1 MADLQSPDDINPAAQ
16 QAEFRLR
23 QALSKIQHKLLVMSG
38 KGGVGKS
45 TVAACLALGLSDR
58 GFNVGLMDVDLH
70 GPSIPRLLGLAEM
83 TADVVQ
89 DKYIRPVVYNRHLRV
104 ISIEALMPDKDSSV
118 IWRGPLKIG
127 VIKQFVSDV
136 KWDDL
141 HFLIIDS
148 PPGTGDE
155 PLTVAQSVDGARAII
170 VATPQEIA
178 LADVRKSVHFC
189 RQVDMPILG
198 LIENMSGLT
207 CPHCGGTID
216 LFKSGGAEAEAHNS
230 NLPFLGRIPI
240 DPALVDAGDEGR
252 LPRAL
257 ETEDGAG
264 PAYRALI
271 DRVVEATGAITPQ
284 PEED

>member
-1 MADLQSPDDINPAAQ
+1 MANLQDEINPAQ
-16 QAEFRLR
+16 EQEQFRLR
-23 QALSKIQHKLLVMSG
+23 EALGKIQHKLLVMSG

-45 TVAACLALGLSDR
+45 TVAASLALGLADR
-58 GFNVGLMDVDLH
+58 GYNVGLMDVDLH
-70 GPSIPRLLGLAEM
+70 GPSIPRLLGLSEM
-83 TADVVQ
+83 SADVVQ
-89 DKYIRPVVYNRHLRV
+89 EKYIRPVVYNRHLRV
-104 ISIEALMPDKDSSV
+104 ISIEVLMPDKDTSV

-155 PLTVAQSVDGARAII
+155 PLTVAQSIEGAEAII

-198 LIENMSGLT
+198 LVENMSGFS
-207 CPHCGGTID
+207 CPHCGGAID
-216 LFKSGGAEAEAHNS
+216 LFGSGGAEDLARS
-230 NLPFLGRIPI
+230 WNLPFLGRIPI
-240 DPALVDAGDEGR
+240 DVDLVSAGDEGK
-252 LPRAL
+252 LARAL
-257 ETEDGAG
+257 GADTGAG
-264 PAYRALI
+264 PAYRALT
-271 DRVVEATGAITPQ
+271 DRVIEFLGAVDPPAQ
-284 PEED
+284 GA